1 MKRFL
6 VPLLLLVLLAAC
18 GRSGEF
24 GNLKVTLSKPTVSEK
39 QWHGFL
45 EITNPTDQ
53 TQIVQYNPPNRYTM
67 IVTRGGKEYYKG
79 AFQPISNP
87 DLNNI
92 LPGATQR
99 FPVVWTFTDQT
110 GKRVPPGTYQ
120 IKVALNAAAQGAD
133 KGITIG
139 PIRVAVK

>member
-1 MKRFL
+1 MKRILAPLFL
-6 VPLLLLVLLAAC
+6 VFLLAAC
-18 GRSGEF
+18 GRPGGF
-24 GNLKVTLSKPTVSEK
+24 GNLKVTLSNPTVTEK
-39 QWHGFL
+39 QWYGFL
-45 EITNPTDQ
+45 EIANPTDQ

-67 IVTRGGKEYYKG
+67 LVTRGGKEYYKG
-79 AFQPISNP
+79 TFEPISKP

-120 IKVALNAAAQGAD
+120 VKVVVNAAAVGAE

-139 PIRVAVK
+139 PFSVAVK